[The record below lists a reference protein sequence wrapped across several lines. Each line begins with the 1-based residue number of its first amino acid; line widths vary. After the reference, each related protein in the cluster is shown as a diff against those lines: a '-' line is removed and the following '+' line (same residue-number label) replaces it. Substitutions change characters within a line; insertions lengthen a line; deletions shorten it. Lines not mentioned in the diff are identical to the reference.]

1 YRARGEFERA
11 EGLYLRSL
19 STREKLLGRDHPDVG
34 TTLKNLAELYR
45 NQGRAE
51 EAKPLYQR
59 ALNIMETALGKDHPE
74 AVEMRSGYTR
84 LPAKSQPT
92 SKMIDE

>member
-1 YRARGEFERA
+1 M
-11 EGLYLRSL
+11 
-19 STREKLLGRDHPDVG
+19 G

-45 NQGRAE
+45 SQGRTE

-59 ALNIMETALGKDHPE
+59 AVNIMETALGKDHPD
-74 AVEMRSGYTR
+74 AVEMRSGYAR
-84 LPAKSQPT
+84 LPATSQPT